1 MSNSPSDPTDL
12 FSGPGGGAPFDVTTL
27 LFTARR
33 FFWLP
38 FILAPLAA
46 IGAFIFAKTT
56 TPIYRALAEIRLESR
71 SMTPAASLSGPTSD
85 GNMSPEDQ
93 NTIIRTFVNPV
104 MAREVVR
111 KLKLTERSYF
121 TGDGR
126 EHPSED
132 DLVSFLMANTKAN
145 IVDGT
150 RLLQVAVDYPD
161 PFVAMELANAM
172 AEAGMKFDRDQRA
185 LALRENVQYLEDEV
199 KKLEGNLVASETRL
213 NDYTRTLGSISI
225 DQDVNIAADKLK
237 DLNMRST
244 EARAKRLQLES
255 SYQEIQSYRDNP
267 DALLG
272 IESIRSAPG
281 VASLISKTNDL
292 KGNLA
297 KLLKRYRE
305 GNPFV
310 IQAKTEL
317 AEVEQSL
324 RQQALDVAKGIEA
337 DLAAARRNEEGI
349 ATEKAEQEEKVIRVK
364 EESVPSNVLRRQI
377 DADRLAYEAA
387 LKRLNEELSQTRS
400 QLVMMMMSGPAGPG
414 YMVSM
419 STSKMV
425 GVAGLGGLF
434 LGLGLIVLIAQFDK
448 TIKTVESAESA
459 LGISVLTAVPRYAPA
474 RDEESLAF
482 RDYPVLMDR
491 CCAAAEAFRTLRV
504 ASEPPVGIEENA
516 FILLV
521 GAETQAGT
529 SFCAANLAV
538 ALGQSGQRT
547 LLVDAD
553 LRRGA
558 LEQRIFGSV
567 GQYGLS
573 DYLTGRVSFPNVIR
587 STPAE
592 NVDVVTAGTPH
603 AHPAELLSKDA
614 FATFLEES
622 RLLYDRVVFDS
633 APVTTV
639 SDTLRFAH
647 LCHTVCFV
655 LRSGK
660 TTPTVARRA
669 FELLNRGGVKI
680 FGTVLNDVSPAFHIK
695 LGHQDLPEEVF
706 SNKGK
711 FEFPVHC
718 PSCNRTYASP
728 DDFVHQT
735 GPPGPE
741 WISSATGWSEQSERI
756 VRRCGCNTLIVL
768 PPVMRRDNS
777 SAGAKRREAFA
788 ELLAALQKAGLSR
801 DQARTNLLL
810 TLKLW
815 RSEMNG
821 ESRRENSEASQQ
833 RRKLYEEVLDR
844 LVDGGLSRADAEAKL
859 LHAIRI
865 WQNAP

>member
-1 MSNSPSDPTDL
+1 MSNSPSDSTDL
-12 FSGPGGGAPFDVTTL
+12 FSGSGGGSPFDVATL

-33 FFWLP
+33 LFWVPLV
-38 FILAPLAA
+38 LAPLAA
-46 IGAFIFAKTT
+46 IGGFVFSKTS
-56 TPIYRALAEIRLESR
+56 TPEYRALAEIRLESR
-71 SMTPAASLSGPTSD
+71 SMTPAASLSGPTAD
-85 GNMSPEDQ
+85 GAMSPEDQ
-93 NTIIRTFVNPV
+93 NTIIRTFVNPI
-104 MAREVVR
+104 MAREVVK
-111 KLKLTERSYF
+111 KLKLGERPYF
-121 TGDGR
+121 NGKA
-126 EHPSED
+126 HPSED
-132 DLVSFLMANTKAN
+132 DLVAYIMANTKAN
-145 IVDGT
+145 IVVGT

-161 PFVAMELANAM
+161 PYVAMELANAM
-172 AEAGMKFDRDQRA
+172 AEAGMKYDRDQRS

-199 KKLEGNLVASETRL
+199 KKLEANLVGSETRL

-255 SYQEIQSYRDNP
+255 SYREIQAYRENS

-281 VASLISKTNDL
+281 VASLISKINDL

-305 GNPFV
+305 ANPFV
-310 IQAKTEL
+310 IQARTEL
-317 AEVEQSL
+317 AEVEKTL

-349 ATEKAEQEEKVIRVK
+349 AAEKAEQEGKVIKVK
-364 EESVPSNVLRRQI
+364 EESIQSNVLRRQI

-400 QLVMMMMSGPAGPG
+400 QLVMMQMSGPAGPG

-419 STSKMV
+419 STSKTV

-434 LGLGLIVLIAQFDK
+434 LGLGLIALVAQLDK

-459 LGISVLTAVPRYAPA
+459 LGVSVLSAVPRYGPA
-474 RDEESLAF
+474 SDNPELPF
-482 RDYPVLMDR
+482 RDYPVMMDR

-504 ASEPPVGIEENA
+504 AAEPPVGIEENA
-516 FILLV
+516 VILLV
-521 GAETQAGT
+521 GAAGNEGT

-553 LRRGA
+553 LRRSS
-558 LEQRIFGSV
+558 LEERIFDSV

-573 DYLTGRVSFPNVIR
+573 DYLTGRVSFPNIIR
-587 STPAE
+587 STPGE

-603 AHPAELLSKDA
+603 AHPAELLSKEA
-614 FATFLEES
+614 FATFLEEA

-633 APVTTV
+633 APVTVV

-647 LCHTVCFV
+647 LCQTICFV
-655 LRSGK
+655 LRFGK
-660 TTPTVARRA
+660 TTPAEAKRA
-669 FELLNRGGVKI
+669 FELLARGGVKVT
-680 FGTVLNDVSPAFHIK
+680 GTVLNNVSPAFPIK
-695 LGHQDLPEEVF
+695 LGHQDFPEEVF
-706 SNKGK
+706 SNQGK

-718 PSCNRTYASP
+718 PSCNRTYDSP
-728 DDFVHQT
+728 DDFIHQT

-741 WISSATGWSEQSERI
+741 WSSNVSGWSEQSERI
-756 VRRCGCNTLIVL
+756 VRRCNCNTLIVL

-788 ELLAALQKAGLSR
+788 ELMSTLEKSGLSR
-801 DQARTNLLL
+801 DAARTSLLL
-810 TLKLW
+810 TLKMG
-815 RSEMNG
+815 RSEMTG
-821 ESRRENSEASQQ
+821 EAHRENSEASQQ
-833 RRKLYEEVLDR
+833 RRKLYDEVLER
-844 LVDGGLSRADAEAKL
+844 LVAGRMSRAVAETKL